1 MNAKE
6 ARKRAKRS
14 ITEYGTFEARG
25 YLAALE
31 GPEVSALVKALEEIV
46 QQRMPNLSDDLI
58 ERSMQLSG
66 LWASL
71 KMIAHD
77 ALAEFKGEQK

>member
-6 ARKRAKRS
+6 ARKAIEYDVLNDGSWEAK
-14 ITEYGTFEARG
+14 G

-31 GPEVSALVKALEEIV
+31 GPEVSALVKALEKIV

-77 ALAEFKGEQK
+77 ALAEFKGEK